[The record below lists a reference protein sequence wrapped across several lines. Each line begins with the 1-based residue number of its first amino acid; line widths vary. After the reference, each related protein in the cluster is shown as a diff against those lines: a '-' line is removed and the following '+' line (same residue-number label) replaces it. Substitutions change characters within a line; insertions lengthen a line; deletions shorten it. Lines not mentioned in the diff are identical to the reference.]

1 MTGRERVLAAIS
13 HLEPDRVPL
22 DVWMDREDVQQ
33 EVIRKWG
40 DLDAFYDDLDV
51 DMFTAAPAIPAP
63 ETSFGLELD
72 EALEAPY
79 PDPDDSQVLQPVVD
93 AVRHHGE
100 GKGRAISAWVPGVF
114 EMSCTLIGIE
124 KALMALALEP
134 EKMLRL
140 MAKIAEW
147 TVEYSSNCIDAG
159 ADMILVADDWGQNQ
173 KLLISPRDWWRF
185 VFPNEKKIADAV
197 RQRGAAL
204 CVHSDGFIEEVLD
217 GALELGVQ
225 ILHPVQESAGMDQ
238 VSVKERYGEK
248 LTIYGGLDIRSVL
261 PRATDDRIVSVV
273 KTKMAELKHGGGFI
287 FCTSHTVQPDT
298 DLAKVELAYRVA
310 QREGTY
316 GT

>member
-1 MTGRERVLAAIS
+1 MTGKERVLSAIK
-13 HLEPDRVPL
+13 HVEPDRVPL
-22 DVWMDREDVQQ
+22 DVWMDREDVKQ

-51 DMFTAAPAIPAP
+51 DMFTASPAIEAP

-79 PDPDDSQVLQPVVD
+79 PDPDDSQILQQVVD

-114 EMSCTLIGIE
+114 EMSCTLVGIE
-124 KALMALALEP
+124 KALMALALDP
-134 EKMLRL
+134 EKMQRL
-140 MAKIAEW
+140 MAKIADW
-147 TVEYSSNCIDAG
+147 TVEYASNCIDIG

-173 KLLISPRDWWRF
+173 KLLISPRDWWRL

-197 RQRGAAL
+197 RQRDAVL
-204 CVHSDGFIEEVLD
+204 CVHSDGYIEEVLD
-217 GALELGVQ
+217 GALDLGVQ
-225 ILHPVQESAGMDQ
+225 VLHPVQESAGMDQ
-238 VSVKERYGEK
+238 VSVKERYGDR

-261 PRATDDRIVSVV
+261 PRSTDDRIVSVV
-273 KTKMAELKHGGGFI
+273 KTKMAQLKHGGGFI

-298 DLAKVELAYRVA
+298 DLGKVELAYSVA
-310 QREGTY
+310 RREGTY
-316 GT
+316 GS

>member
-1 MTGRERVLAAIS
+1 MTGKERVLAAIN
-13 HLEPDRVPL
+13 HVEPDRVPL
-22 DVWMDREDVQQ
+22 DVWMDREDVKE

-40 DLDAFYDDLDV
+40 DLDAFFDDLDV

-72 EALEAPY
+72 EALEASY
-79 PDPDDSQVLQPVVD
+79 PDPSDSQILQQVVD

-100 GKGRAISAWVPGVF
+100 GKGRAISAWVPGVL
-114 EMSCTLIGIE
+114 ETSCTLVGIE

-134 EKMLRL
+134 EKMQRL

-159 ADMILVADDWGQNQ
+159 VDMILVADDWGQNR

-197 RQRGAAL
+197 RGKGAAL
-204 CVHSDGFIEEVLD
+204 CIHSDGYIEEVLE

-225 ILHPVQESAGMDQ
+225 ILHPVQESAGMNQ
-238 VSVKERYGEK
+238 AGVKERYGDK

-261 PRATDDRIVSVV
+261 PTATDDRIVSVV
-273 KTKMAELKHGGGFI
+273 KAKMAALKRGGGFI

-310 QREGTY
+310 RTEGEY

>member
-1 MTGRERVLAAIS
+1 MTGKERVLAAIN
-13 HLEPDRVPL
+13 HVEPDRVPL
-22 DVWMDREDVQQ
+22 DVWMDREDVKQ

-40 DLDAFYDDLDV
+40 DLDAFFDDLDV

-72 EALEAPY
+72 EALEASY
-79 PDPDDSQVLQPVVD
+79 PDPNDSQILQQVVD

-100 GKGRAISAWVPGVF
+100 GKGRAISAWVPGVL
-114 EMSCTLIGIE
+114 ETSCTLVGIE

-134 EKMLRL
+134 EKMQRL

-159 ADMILVADDWGQNQ
+159 VDMILVADDWGQNR

-197 RQRGAAL
+197 RRKGAAL
-204 CVHSDGFIEEVLD
+204 CIHSDGYIEEVLE

-261 PRATDDRIVSVV
+261 PRATDDRIESVV
-273 KTKMAELKHGGGFI
+273 KTKMAALKRGGGFI

-298 DLAKVELAYRVA
+298 DLGKVELAYRIA
-310 QREGTY
+310 RREGTY